1 MRVLV
6 LGNYDL
12 GLYKFRKELLETL
25 IQRGHEVFTS
35 IPDGEYVDSIRKLGC
50 KVILTDIDR
59 RGMNPKAEYSL
70 YNTYCKIFKDINP
83 DKVLTYTVKPNIYG
97 GLAAK
102 RYHIPQIANVTGLGT
117 SIENG
122 GAKSKLVLNLY
133 KRGLS
138 GAQIVFF
145 QNEINK
151 DYFIKKRIVKGKYDI
166 IPGSGVNLSKHTF
179 EAYPISDG
187 KIVFLIIGRIMKDK
201 GIDEILKAARIV
213 KQTNPNIIF
222 RFVGFYD
229 EGYENIV
236 SKAVKEE
243 IIEYVGKQDDV
254 HSFIKNSHATIHA
267 SYHEGMSNVLQETAS
282 TGRPVLASNIPG
294 CIETFEPYVSGI
306 PFEPKSV
313 NDLVRAIREFI
324 ELPYEKK
331 AEMGIAGR
339 KRMER
344 LFDRKI
350 VVNKYIQAI
359 EKEV

>member
-25 IQRGHEVFTS
+25 IKRGHEVYTS
-35 IPDGEYVDSIRKLGC
+35 IPDGEYIDSIRNLGC

-59 RGMNPKAEYSL
+59 RGMNPKAEYKL
-70 YNTYCKIFKDINP
+70 FNNYCKILKYANP

-122 GAKSKLVLNLY
+122 GAKSKVVLDLY

-145 QNEINK
+145 QNELNK
-151 DYFIKKRIVKGKYDI
+151 DFFLRKRIIKGKYDI
-166 IPGSGVNLSKHTF
+166 IPGSGVNLTKHKF
-179 EAYPISDG
+179 ELYPTTDE
-187 KIVFLIIGRIMKDK
+187 KLVFLIIGRIMKDK
-201 GIDEILKAARIV
+201 GIDEILEAARLI
-213 KQTNPNIIF
+213 KAKNPNVIF

-229 EGYENIV
+229 EEY
-236 SKAVKEE
+236 EE
-243 IIEYVGKQDDV
+243 IISQSVQDGIVEFVGKQDDV

-267 SYHEGMSNVLQETAS
+267 SYHEGMSNVLQETAAA
-282 TGRPVLASNIPG
+282 GRPVIASNIPG
-294 CIETFEPYVSGI
+294 CIEVFEPYVSGI
-306 PFEPKSV
+306 PFEPRNTV
-313 NDLVRAIREFI
+313 DLVRAINEFI

-331 AEMGIAGR
+331 VEMGIAGR
-339 KRMER
+339 KRMES
-344 LFDRKI
+344 LFDRNI
-350 VVNKYIQAI
+350 VVNKYIEEI